1 MPAQTPSAT
10 FNTLPDPSGNIFDS
24 QTQTITRERGEVKD
38 SVQKELDETIYKL
51 LDPPKLEL
59 GDSLINLLG
68 LTLTIF

>member
-10 FNTLPDPSGNIFDS
+10 FNPLPDPSGNIFDS
-24 QTQTITRERGEVKD
+24 QTQTITREREEVKD